1 MVGVARRVA
10 VPLLAAAAVALALP
24 RLSADPPAPPPPPP
38 EALAPLVDDPFETGA
53 DPAQV
58 DVLQA
63 LWSSWDDDLTARGAA
78 GPLPAEVAALS
89 FDEALYV
96 LLSVRA
102 AQAAA
107 AAREPGAGEDLG
119 ASLRRQGLTGST
131 AEVTVTRVPG
141 GQPGCVAVSYV
152 DEPRGRAYYGLLEPQ
167 DDPGPEPLSPL
178 EDVLLRTARV
188 GIAETDAATCGLGG
202 VAYSSG
208 AQQALRAL
216 EVELLTD

>member
-1 MVGVARRVA
+1 MVGLARRVA

-24 RLSADPPAPPPPPP
+24 RLSADQPAPAPPAPQV
-38 EALAPLVDDPFETGA
+38 LAPLVDDPFATGA
-53 DPAQV
+53 EPAQV
-58 DVLQA
+58 EVLQA
-63 LWSSWDDDLTARGAA
+63 LWSSWDDDLTVRGEV

-107 AAREPGAGEDLG
+107 AARESETGEDLG
-119 ASLRRQGLTGST
+119 AALRRQGLTDST
-131 AEVTVTRVPG
+131 PDVTVTRVPG
-141 GQPGCVAVSYV
+141 GQPGCVALSYV
-152 DEPRGRAYYGLLEPQ
+152 DEPRGRAYYGLLSPR

-188 GIAETDAATCGLGG
+188 GVAETDAATCGLGG

-216 EVELLTD
+216 DAQLLTE